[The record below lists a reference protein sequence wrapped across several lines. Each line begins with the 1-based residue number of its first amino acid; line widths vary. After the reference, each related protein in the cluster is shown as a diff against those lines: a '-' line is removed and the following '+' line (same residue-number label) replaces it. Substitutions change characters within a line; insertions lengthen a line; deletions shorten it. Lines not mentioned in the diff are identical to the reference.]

1 MFKNKLC
8 LYIQLMRLNNPIGIF
23 LLLWPPFWVI
33 ASSNDGSIYNYVS
46 LIFLI
51 GVITSRS
58 IGCVINDFF
67 DRDFDSKVSRTKDR
81 PYASNL
87 INKKEIFLIFILLSL
102 INLSLLAFLNLKTIF
117 LALIAIM
124 SIIFYPLTKRF
135 LKAPQIFLGFTFAI
149 STLMAFTSIK
159 NEIPD
164 LIAWVFFFATL
175 IWVIM
180 FDTMYA
186 MADKDDDLKIGINST
201 AILFGNNDKII
212 VGFLQFVFFTIF
224 IYIGYLKEYGS
235 IFYLFLILAILI
247 GMYNQVLIKK
257 RVPKFCIMA
266 FKNNQYI
273 GLLIFL
279 GIYGEYLV

>member
-8 LYIQLMRLNNPIGIF
+8 LYIQLMRLNSPIGIF

-33 ASSNDGSIYNYVS
+33 ASSNDGGIYNFIS
-46 LIFLI
+46 LIFLV
-51 GVITSRS
+51 GVITSRT

-67 DRDFDSKVSRTKDR
+67 DRDFDTKVLRTKNR

-102 INLSLLAFLNLKTIF
+102 INLSLLTFLNLKTIL
-117 LALIAIM
+117 LACIAIM
-124 SIIFYPLTKRF
+124 LIIFYPLTKRF
-135 LKAPQIFLGFTFAI
+135 LKAPQIFLGFTFAM

-164 LIAWVFFFATL
+164 SITWIFFFATL
-175 IWVIM
+175 IWVTM

-186 MADKDDDLKIGINST
+186 MSDKDDDLKIGINST
-201 AILFGNNDKII
+201 AILFGNNDKMIT
-212 VGFLQFVFFTIF
+212 GFLQFVFFTIF
-224 IYIGYLKEYGS
+224 IYIGYLKEYGY
-235 IFYLFLILAILI
+235 IFYLFLILAAVV
-247 GMYNQVLIKK
+247 GVYNQVLISK
-257 RVPKFCIMA
+257 RDPKSCIMA

-279 GIYGEYLV
+279 GIYGEYLI